1 MALDIV
7 SIGEPMIEFNQ
18 TRPDEPNY
26 LQGFGG
32 DTSNMI
38 IAAARTGARA
48 AYVTRV
54 GDDDF
59 GRMFLAL
66 WEKEGIDTRG
76 VAIDPQ
82 APTGAYFVRHGPQ
95 GHAFSYL
102 RAGSAASRMRP
113 EDLPLALIREARHIH
128 ASGIS
133 MAISASAADAV
144 LAAFE
149 AARAAGAKVSFDP
162 NLRLKLWPLE
172 QARKK
177 IAAAAAMTDFFF
189 PSLEDARTLS
199 GLEDA
204 AAVLDWAHGLGPR
217 IVFLKLGPDGVIVSE
232 DGKRLHIPGH
242 KVRMV
247 DATGAGDCFC
257 GAALARLAAG
267 DSPTESAGYA
277 NAAAALATTGF
288 GAVAPLPRH
297 DAVLALLQASKV
309 AQAGHDA

>member
-1 MALDIV
+1 MMALDIV

-38 IAAARTGARA
+38 IAAARSGARA

-102 RAGSAASRMRP
+102 RAGSAASRLRP

-177 IAAAAAMTDFFF
+177 IAAAAAMTDFFLSEPRGRAHAQRPGRRRCGSRLGAWPRPAHCLSQAGAGRRNRQRRREAP
-189 PSLEDARTLS
+189 PSSRPQGPRGRRDRRRRLFLRRSAGAPRGGRFANRS
-199 GLEDA
+199 GPLRECGRRAGDHRLRRGRSPA
-204 AAVLDWAHGLGPR
+204 AA
-217 IVFLKLGPDGVIVSE
+217 
-232 DGKRLHIPGH
+232 
-242 KVRMV
+242 
-247 DATGAGDCFC
+247 
-257 GAALARLAAG
+257 
-267 DSPTESAGYA
+267 
-277 NAAAALATTGF
+277 
-288 GAVAPLPRH
+288 
-297 DAVLALLQASKV
+297 
-309 AQAGHDA
+309 